1 MGPRGRQGTPQ
12 GEEKLPSGLLRLGAW
27 SLNRFTAYLQGILAP
42 RTLPPPKNEAIVAVA
57 RSAIHSSFS
66 SGRGTLGR
74 HRSMA
79 ASYLQWI
86 LLDAS
91 ESPAKMR
98 RSATG
103 LCLISRFCVFAIF
116 AYPLYY
122 FFGLCW
128 VYFGPSLAS
137 EGSVTIHS
145 KYGAISNWAS

>member
-1 MGPRGRQGTPQ
+1 M
-12 GEEKLPSGLLRLGAW
+12 PSGLLRLGAW

-42 RTLPPPKNEAIVAVA
+42 RTLPPPKNETIVAVA

-66 SGRGTLGR
+66 SGRGTLGQ

-103 LCLISRFCVFAIF
+103 LCRIYRFCVFAIF
-116 AYPLYY
+116 ASPLYY
-122 FFGLCW
+122 FLGGCW
-128 VYFGPSLAS
+128 VSFGSSSAA
-137 EGSVTIHS
+137 ERRVTIHC
-145 KYGAISNWAS
+145 KYAGISASAS

>member
-1 MGPRGRQGTPQ
+1 M
-12 GEEKLPSGLLRLGAW
+12 PSGLLRLGAW

-74 HRSMA
+74 HQSMA

-103 LCLISRFCVFAIF
+103 LCRISRFCIFAIF
-116 AYPLYY
+116 APLLYY
-122 FFGLCW
+122 FFGRGW
-128 VYFGPSLAS
+128 VSFRPSLAS
-137 EGSVTIHS
+137 ERRVTIHC
-145 KYGAISNWAS
+145 KYGAISAWAS